1 MEYREIGN
9 TGVQVSEI
17 GFGGGGN
24 AGLMVRGTPEQQ
36 REAVARAI
44 ELGINYFDQS
54 PDYGDGVSETNLG
67 RLMKELAFRP
77 YLTTKIEVRADNLD
91 DIAGHVTRSLDESL
105 ERLGVDY
112 VDFLQIHNG
121 PLMERPE
128 LSGRAYARLWIE
140 DYLRPGGAL
149 EGLQRAQKSGKAR
162 FIGFITRGGDGDAAR
177 QLIDTGVFSLINVSV
192 NLLNPSAGIQPDGMR
207 FDADWD
213 GILNYAAANG
223 VGAAIYSP
231 LAGWFLTD
239 NAADGGPAHPLARG
253 SRSPEVDAEGLHC
266 ARALRFLSRNL
277 SPDTQED
284 DHNLAEAALRFVL
297 SLNGVSTVLGGFS
310 DACQVEENA
319 ACSGKGPLSVQNM
332 KRIEMAWRANFGLDA
347 AGE

>member
-1 MEYREIGN
+1 MEYREVGN
-9 TGVQVSEI
+9 TGVMVSEI

-24 AGLMVRGTPEQQ
+24 AGLMVRGAPEQQ
-36 REAVARAI
+36 REAIARAV
-44 ELGINYFDQS
+44 ELGINYFDQA
-54 PDYGDGVSETNLG
+54 PDYGDGVSESNLG
-67 RLMKELAFRP
+67 RVMKELGFRP

-91 DIAGHVTRSLDESL
+91 DIAGHVTRSLDQSL

-128 LSGRAYARLWIE
+128 LSGRTYTRLWIE
-140 DYLRPGGAL
+140 DYLGPGGAL

-162 FIGFITRGGDGDAAR
+162 FIGFITRGGDGEAAR
-177 QLIDTGVFSLINVSV
+177 RLIDTGAFSLINVSV
-192 NLLNPSAGIQPDGMR
+192 NLLNPSAATKPYGMR
-207 FDADWD
+207 VDADWD
-213 GILNYAAANG
+213 GILDYAAAHG
-223 VGAAIYSP
+223 VGASIYSP

-239 NAADGGPAHPLARG
+239 NAVEGGEPHPLARG
-253 SRSPEVDAEGLHC
+253 ARSPEAGATGLRQ

-277 SPDTQED
+277 NPDTQED
-284 DHNLAEAALRFVL
+284 DHSLAAAAVRFVL

-310 DACQVEENA
+310 DPGQIEENA

-332 KRIEMAWRANFGLDA
+332 KRIEMVWRANFGLDDP
-347 AGE
+347 AG